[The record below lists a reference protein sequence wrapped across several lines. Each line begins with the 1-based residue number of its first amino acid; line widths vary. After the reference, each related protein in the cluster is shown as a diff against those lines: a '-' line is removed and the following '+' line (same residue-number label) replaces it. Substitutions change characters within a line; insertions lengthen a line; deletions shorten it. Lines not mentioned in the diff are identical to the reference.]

1 MGRGEMRGGLCACM
15 AGLLIGLAP
24 RPASA
29 QTPPVQA
36 PDAFRVDLVAERH
49 VALLPS
55 GPLYWRVETA
65 ALAGSAASPVNPD
78 LSLAGEADG
87 LIWRFTLGPPG
98 ERTAGMRF
106 EAEMGPVPAPEAPTW
121 VLRLNRAG
129 GRPGARTPVH
139 SHPGSEAFFVR
150 SGRLCQRTSHGD
162 AVLEAGQAMNGHEPG
177 MAMQLTSCGAD
188 PLDQWVV
195 FVLDASRPFS
205 SPASFD

>member
-1 MGRGEMRGGLCACM
+1 MDHREMRGALAACM
-15 AGLLIGLAP
+15 AGLLIGLASHP
-24 RPASA
+24 TSA
-29 QTPPVQA
+29 QTPPAQA
-36 PDAFRVDLVAERH
+36 PGAFRVDLVAERH
-49 VALLPS
+49 LDRLPP
-55 GPLYWRVETA
+55 GPLYWRVETDP
-65 ALAGSAASPVNPD
+65 AGSAAPPVNPD
-78 LSLAGEADG
+78 LSLSGEADG
-87 LIWRFTLGPPG
+87 QVWRFTLGPPG
-98 ERTAGMRF
+98 ERTPGMRF
-106 EAEMGPVPAPEAPTW
+106 EAEVGPVPVPEASAW

-150 SGRLCQRTSHGD
+150 SGRLCQRTSHGEAD
-162 AVLEAGQAMNGHEPG
+162 LEAGQAMNGHEPG